1 MSIGN
6 AKFIKAVI
14 MVDEIIII
22 SCIMILKSLREWVS
36 IYPIYSFHYIN

>member
-22 SCIMILKSLREWVS
+22 SLHHDSRVT
-36 IYPIYSFHYIN
+36 